1 MALRFRSWGGHFG
14 QQIMPA
20 RQFRTRRQALRPRY
34 PQLFRP
40 LTSPRPPGCQDAL
53 ERALTHALGIVARSR
68 GMTDLAERTG
78 LTRQALYKALSVDGN
93 PEFGTIL
100 KVMRAMGFRLAP
112 VAA

>member
-1 MALRFRSWGGHFG
+1 MALKTTPFD
-14 QQIMPA
+14 PA
-20 RQFRTRRQALRPRY
+20 ASIETADDVAYFLE
-34 PQLFRP
+34 
-40 LTSPRPPGCQDAL
+40 DAF
-53 ERALTHALGIVARSR
+53 EHGEPADIAHALGIVARSR

-100 KVMRAMGFRLAP
+100 KVLRAMGFRLAP